1 MCEENLVQE
10 ALGQICWLEV
20 PVRDVARAK
29 AFYIELFGWEFVTE
43 PQKAVGDCV
52 KSMHF
57 FNKGKTLHGAFLEHD
72 EEHHV
77 INNNPDK
84 PGALPVLP
92 TLYVLDC
99 EETLAKAMRLV
110 IYPKSMPTIQN
121 IIQNIRKVENTRG
134 KHKACLAAK
143 QSQVLLVTAI

>member
-1 MCEENLVQE
+1 MCEENLAQE

-20 PVRDVARAK
+20 PVRDVPRAK
-29 AFYIELFGWEFVTE
+29 AFYMELFGWEFVPE

-72 EEHHV
+72 EEYHV

-92 TLYVLDC
+92 TLCVLDC
-99 EETLAKAMRLV
+99 EETLAKANAIGGKTAV
-110 IYPKSMPTIQN
+110 PK
-121 IIQNIRKVENTRG
+121 
-134 KHKACLAAK
+134 
-143 QSQVLLVTAI
+143 TAIGGGMGYFARVIDTEGNMIGLWSQK